1 MLRMKRLVLVQNDP
15 IVTSGSIQ
23 SNKYEKV
30 VYQAWDNPWDSIND
44 DDNVVVLG
52 GHMGA
57 YDIDKFPYL
66 LNEKKWLKDFVS
78 NNNNLL
84 GICLGSQML
93 ADAIGGRAYLAK
105 EVEFGIKKL
114 KFSSDNDLI
123 NKFNNQDVFMWH
135 RDSFT
140 LPKEVCVIAS
150 TDYPQIFKYKSSIG
164 IQFHPE
170 VTIELF
176 DNWID
181 SPGAIDELE
190 LHNYDIKEVRSRLSE
205 LESTFS
211 HLVNSFIEQWIEV
224 D

>member
-1 MLRMKRLVLVQNDP
+1 MKRLVIVQNDP
-15 IVTSGSIQ
+15 TVTSGSIKSKQ
-23 SNKYEKV
+23 YEKV
-30 VYQAWDNPWDSIND
+30 IYKAWDNPWDSIND
-44 DDNVVVLG
+44 DDNVIVLG

-57 YDIDKFPYL
+57 YDTDKFPYL
-66 LNEKKWLKDFVS
+66 LNEKKWLKDFVF

-93 ADAIGGRAYLAK
+93 ADSIGGKAYLAK
-105 EVEFGIKKL
+105 EVEFGIKRL

-123 NKFNNQDVFMWH
+123 NQFNNQDVFMWH

-140 LPKEVCVIAS
+140 LPKEISIIAS

-176 DNWID
+176 DNWIN

-190 LHNYDIKEVRSRLSE
+190 LYNYDVQQVRFRLSE

-211 HLVNSFIEQWIEV
+211 NVVNSFIERWLEV
-224 D
+224 Y